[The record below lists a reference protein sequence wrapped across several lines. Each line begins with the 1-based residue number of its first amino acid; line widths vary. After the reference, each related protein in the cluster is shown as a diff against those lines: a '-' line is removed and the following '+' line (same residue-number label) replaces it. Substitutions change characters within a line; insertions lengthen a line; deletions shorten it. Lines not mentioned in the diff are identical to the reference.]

1 MVNTA
6 SIDENSETQSK
17 KSLILNIIKEKKYGI
32 NISQIAKELKM
43 HRLTVKK
50 YIKDLKDENKIIIEK
65 IGRSKICFSKSR
77 DRNLDGYE
85 VLVVEFLGY
94 FLTSFNETLENTSED
109 PKSVM
114 KNIGKKMSKK
124 IKIPEFKISKNL
136 NLKTDKRAALDQMAD
151 IGLNF
156 LQIINL
162 IGKTRGINNAID
174 GKKVDFIDDDKEV
187 AIGLRLKFFPFEF
200 LNSGLFYYL
209 GAGFFEAILQENF
222 KEKIEFDVH
231 MIPPEKYV
239 CYYKISIK

>member
-1 MVNTA
+1 
-6 SIDENSETQSK
+6 
-17 KSLILNIIKEKKYGI
+17 
-32 NISQIAKELKM
+32 
-43 HRLTVKK
+43 
-50 YIKDLKDENKIIIEK
+50 
-65 IGRSKICFSKSR
+65 
-77 DRNLDGYE
+77 
-85 VLVVEFLGY
+85 
-94 FLTSFNETLENTSED
+94 
-109 PKSVM
+109 
-114 KNIGKKMSKK
+114 MSKN

-136 NLKTDKRAALDQMAD
+136 NLKNDKRAALDQMAD

-156 LQIINL
+156 LKVLNL